1 MKILGT
7 SSYTVPVT
15 NKTEETRPF
24 ETMTYLLQNKI
35 VTKYYFKQVVA
46 GYPSFIP
53 TLGASIACVAEG
65 NGMKL
70 ICVLMGATRT
80 YLENGWSVDS
90 YGNFDE
96 MLELLKFSFEKY
108 KVSQVIY
115 ENQSL
120 YQFDV
125 ANGECDV
132 VGTPHVNISSVLPN
146 ESFMKYLQ
154 LKVDTGG
161 TLSAPVNKDDKI
173 ATAALYYRDV
183 CLMEAELFAMN
194 NVKLASDSPV
204 VTNDVAAEKKD
215 SGGFMSV
222 VGIVCV
228 VILGGFGVYLAVNN
242 FRRMQAKKTAR
253 RRRAN
258 RRRSY

>member
-1 MKILGT
+1 
-7 SSYTVPVT
+7 
-15 NKTEETRPF
+15 
-24 ETMTYLLQNKI
+24 
-35 VTKYYFKQVVA
+35 
-46 GYPSFIP
+46 
-53 TLGASIACVAEG
+53 
-65 NGMKL
+65 
-70 ICVLMGATRT
+70 
-80 YLENGWSVDS
+80 
-90 YGNFDE
+90 
-96 MLELLKFSFEKY
+96 
-108 KVSQVIY
+108 
-115 ENQSL
+115 L

-242 FRRMQAKKTAR
+242 FRRMKAKKTAR